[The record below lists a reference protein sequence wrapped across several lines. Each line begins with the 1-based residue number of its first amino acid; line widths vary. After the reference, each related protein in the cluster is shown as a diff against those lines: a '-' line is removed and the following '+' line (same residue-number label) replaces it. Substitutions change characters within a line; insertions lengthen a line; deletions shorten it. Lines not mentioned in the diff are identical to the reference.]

1 MLIFLG
7 LFIANPVVDAPIIRL
22 SGGGAPPIF
31 PFLFVT
37 IACGAIG
44 VPGPLAKTLM
54 AVLVISFAATTLDTA
69 TRIQRF
75 ILTEIVTTISIRLL
89 QNRCIAIILALFP
102 SLILTMWNVQN
113 INTGEITRAGWAL
126 WPIFGASNQML
137 VALTLM
143 VLSLYFFLRKKS
155 VLPLVLP
162 FLFIT
167 AITLTALILKI
178 QAFWGTNRPLAI
190 ISIIL
195 FVFVLWILAEGCV
208 AFKKGK
214 RHQNF

>member
-1 MLIFLG
+1 M
-7 LFIANPVVDAPIIRL
+7 
-22 SGGGAPPIF
+22 
-31 PFLFVT
+31 T
-37 IACGAIG
+37 
-44 VPGPLAKTLM
+44 
-54 AVLVISFAATTLDTA
+54 VLVISFAATTLNTA

-75 ILTEIVTTISIRLL
+75 IIAEIGTTISIRLL
-89 QNRCIAIILALFP
+89 QNCYIATILALFP

-143 VLSLYFFLRKKS
+143 ILSLYFFLRKKS

-167 AITLTALILKI
+167 VITLTALILKI
-178 QAFWGTNRPLAI
+178 QEFWGTNRPLAI

-195 FVFVLWILAEGCV
+195 FVFVLWMLAEGCV

>member
-1 MLIFLG
+1 ML
-7 LFIANPVVDAPIIRL
+7 A
-22 SGGGAPPIF
+22 
-31 PFLFVT
+31 
-37 IACGAIG
+37 
-44 VPGPLAKTLM
+44 
-54 AVLVISFAATTLDTA
+54 
-69 TRIQRF
+69 
-75 ILTEIVTTISIRLL
+75 
-89 QNRCIAIILALFP
+89 
-102 SLILTMWNVQN
+102 
-113 INTGEITRAGWAL
+113 
-126 WPIFGASNQML
+126 
-137 VALTLM
+137 ALTLM
-143 VLSLYFFLRKKS
+143 VLSLYFFSQKKS

-195 FVFVLWILAEGCV
+195 FVFVLWMVAEGCV

>member
-1 MLIFLG
+1 MIE
-7 LFIANPVVDAPIIRL
+7 
-22 SGGGAPPIF
+22 
-31 PFLFVT
+31 
-37 IACGAIG
+37 AIG

-75 ILTEIVTTISIRLL
+75 IITEIGTTISIRLF
-89 QNRCIAIILALFP
+89 QNRYIATILALFL

-113 INTGEITRAGWAL
+113 PNTGEFTQEGWAL

-137 VALTLM
+137 AALTLM
-143 VLSLYFFLRKKS
+143 VLSLYFFLRKNP

-167 AITLTALILKI
+167 AITLTGLILKI
-178 QAFWGTNRPLAI
+178 QAFWGTNKPLAI
-190 ISIIL
+190 ICIVL
-195 FVFVLWILAEGCV
+195 FVFVLWRVAEGCV
-208 AFKKGK
+208 AFKQGK
-214 RHQNF
+214 KHKNSETNY